1 MVAES
6 LLYSILSLDLFIH
19 RLVVSLL
26 ITKLKQQPSP
36 DCLTLFQHHNLLP
49 WKTINDNIRIGL
61 QQKISD
67 EEINA
72 QLKLVDLEDRE
83 SIFPSNCPGMKQRVA
98 LMSSACA

>member
-1 MVAES
+1 M
-6 LLYSILSLDLFIH
+6 
-19 RLVVSLL
+19 
-26 ITKLKQQPSP
+26 
-36 DCLTLFQHHNLLP
+36 LFQHHNLLP

-83 SIFPSNCPGMKQRVA
+83 SIFPSNCPGYETTCGT
-98 LMSSACA
+98 MSSACA